1 MSETTFQV
9 RMRKTK
15 VYRGARVSTY
25 WVRWLVDGHEMYEP
39 FRNSAQ
45 AESFRSDLV
54 AAARKGEAFFVD
66 TGLPVSMKRA
76 EASMSWYRLA
86 CDYVDAK
93 WPRSAA
99 TTRRTVAEA
108 LTAATC
114 LMFTNERGM
123 PDGVQLRAAL
133 KRWAFN
139 TNRRD
144 DPNQPIWVSDA
155 LSWAASH
162 SRPAADLAD
171 TDVLRQLID
180 GLAVRLDG
188 GARAPSVTSRWRKIL
203 YNLAEYAVDRKV
215 LVTNPLP
222 TVKQPTHRI
231 AEVDRRSVANPT
243 QARDLLTAV
252 AAQSVTG
259 QRLEAYFGCLYYA
272 ALRPEEAAELRRDNL
287 DLPKTGWGWI
297 YLEAAKPHAGGEWT
311 NTGNAR
317 DDRPLKQREIGEVR
331 KVPSPPELTAL
342 LHQHLDTFGTTRDG
356 RLFVGERST
365 DHLPAFTVFRVW
377 NRAREAV
384 FGADAKRL
392 LVALRPY
399 DLRHA
404 AVSTWLNAGV
414 PPTKVATWAGHS
426 VDVLLKIYAKCI
438 DGDDDRHRLMI
449 EQALKQPRT
458 TQEFIHVLS
467 RNSRREPPGAVDG
480 RAEQDR
486 PHLPCSR

>member
-1 MSETTFQV
+1 MTYNV
-9 RMRKTK
+9 RIRKTK
-15 VYRGARVSTY
+15 IYKGARVTTY
-25 WVRWLVDGHEMYEP
+25 YVRWAVDGRDVKEP
-39 FRNSAQ
+39 FRNAAQ

-54 AAARKGEAFFVD
+54 AAARKGEAFYVD
-66 TGLPVSMKRA
+66 SGLPVSMKRA
-76 EASMSWYRLA
+76 EATMSWYQLA

-123 PDGVQLRAAL
+123 PDGVELRAAL

-144 DPNQPIWVSDA
+144 EPNQPAWVSDA
-155 LSWAASH
+155 LRWASSH
-162 SRPAADLAD
+162 SRPASALAD
-171 TDVLRQLID
+171 TDVLRKLID
-180 GLAVRLDG
+180 GLAVRLDDG
-188 GARAPSVTSRWRKIL
+188 VRAASVTSRWRKIL
-203 YNLAEYAVDRKV
+203 YNLAEYAVERKV
-215 LVTNPLP
+215 LVANPLP
-222 TVKQPTHRI
+222 TVKQPAQRI
-231 AEVDRRSVANPT
+231 AQVDRRSVANPT

-252 AAQSVTG
+252 AAQGVTG

-272 ALRPEEAAELRRDNL
+272 AMRPEEAADLRADNL
-287 DLPKTGWGWI
+287 DLPEKGWGWI
-297 YLEAAKPHAGGEWT
+297 YLEASRPHAGGEWT
-311 NTGNAR
+311 DTGKAR
-317 DDRPLKQREIGEVR
+317 DDRPLKQRDAGEVR
-331 KVPSPPELTAL
+331 KVPSPPGLTAL
-342 LHQHLDTFGTTRDG
+342 LHHHIATFGTTPDG

-384 FGADAKRL
+384 FGTDAKRQ

-404 AVSTWLNAGV
+404 AVSTWLNSGV

-438 DGDDDRHRLMI
+438 DGDDDRHRAMI
-449 EQALKQPRT
+449 EQALERPGPAPKLG
-458 TQEFIHVLS
+458 HVIAK
-467 RNSRREPPGAVDG
+467 NTRREPPRAVDG
-480 RAEQDR
+480 RTHGNG
-486 PHLPCSR
+486 PSPTF

>member
-1 MSETTFQV
+1 MITALTWFW
-9 RMRKTK
+9 M
-15 VYRGARVSTY
+15 A
-25 WVRWLVDGHEMYEP
+25 
-39 FRNSAQ
+39 
-45 AESFRSDLV
+45 
-54 AAARKGEAFFVD
+54 
-66 TGLPVSMKRA
+66 
-76 EASMSWYRLA
+76 RLA
-86 CDYVDAK
+86 
-93 WPRSAA
+93 S
-99 TTRRTVAEA
+99 THTRR
-108 LTAATC
+108 
-114 LMFTNERGM
+114 
-123 PDGVQLRAAL
+123 
-133 KRWAFN
+133 
-139 TNRRD
+139 
-144 DPNQPIWVSDA
+144 
-155 LSWAASH
+155 AST
-162 SRPAADLAD
+162 LAG
-171 TDVLRQLID
+171 TDVLRQLLD

-188 GARAPSVTSRWRKIL
+188 GARATSVTSRWRKIL
-203 YNLAEYAVDRKV
+203 YNLAEYAIDRKV

-222 TVKQPTHRI
+222 SVKQPAQRI

-272 ALRPEEAAELRRDNL
+272 AMRPEEAADLRADNL
-287 DLPKTGWGWI
+287 DLPDRGWGWI

-342 LHQHLDTFGTTRDG
+342 LHHHLGTFGTTPDG

-384 FGADAKRL
+384 FGVDANRS

-404 AVSTWLNAGV
+404 AVSTWLNSGV

-426 VDVLLKIYAKCI
+426 VDILLKIYAKCI
-438 DGDDDRHRLMI
+438 DGDD
-449 EQALKQPRT
+449 A
-458 TQEFIHVLS
+458 
-467 RNSRREPPGAVDG
+467 
-480 RAEQDR
+480 
-486 PHLPCSR
+486 